1 MSRLPVVVNPAAR
14 GGRRRVPRER
24 IERAAAARGLAVD
37 WWETAAPGH
46 ATELAAKASRDR
58 TPVLAVWGGDGTY
71 NEAARGLVG
80 SETALLALPG
90 GTTSVLAYEF
100 GIPRD
105 PQRAL
110 EVQLDGARR
119 AMAVARTDRG
129 QIFLLMLSAGP
140 DALILANIP
149 SALKLRGGKLGIS
162 VQACVEFVRGGFPR
176 FSVAANGDK
185 LRASWCI
192 VGKSRS
198 YGGPYAATPA
208 ADPFALDL
216 DVVTLTRHGR
226 ASLLPF
232 FFAIP
237 SGRHLRMRGVE
248 RASSREVRLEGEGV
262 PYQLDGDAAGMLPVT
277 ARSTGDRLW
286 VMVPAAAS

>member
-1 MSRLPVVVNPAAR
+1 
-14 GGRRRVPRER
+14 
-24 IERAAAARGLAVD
+24 
-37 WWETAAPGH
+37 
-46 ATELAAKASRDR
+46 
-58 TPVLAVWGGDGTY
+58 
-71 NEAARGLVG
+71 
-80 SETALLALPG
+80 
-90 GTTSVLAYEF
+90 
-100 GIPRD
+100 
-105 PQRAL
+105 
-110 EVQLDGARR
+110 
-119 AMAVARTDRG
+119 MAVARTDRG